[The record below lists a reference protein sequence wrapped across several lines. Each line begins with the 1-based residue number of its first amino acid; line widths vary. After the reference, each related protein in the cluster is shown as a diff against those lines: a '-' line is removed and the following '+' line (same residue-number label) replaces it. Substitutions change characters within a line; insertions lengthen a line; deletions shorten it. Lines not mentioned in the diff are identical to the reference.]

1 VAIKDFL
8 LPYDLIKDSFRK
20 HVRKAI
26 LKALNRQDL
35 VLPDD
40 MRPQQVKNLLNKL
53 GRKKWNVRI
62 CEKYSH
68 GNGVMTYLGRYIRG
82 GPISNSRIIEIRN
95 GKVTFNY
102 GRKKRELMTLS
113 INEFIQRFLQHIP
126 LKNAILVRSYGLY
139 CPNKKGDLE
148 KCRKFLGQQSIEEPE
163 KIQWQDCFEDSND
176 HPELCPICGK
186 RLVMTSIVKPT
197 GMIPYPGSQPLPMP
211 NLKEAA

>member
-1 VAIKDFL
+1 
-8 LPYDLIKDSFRK
+8 
-20 HVRKAI
+20 VRKAI

-82 GPISNSRIIEIRN
+82 GPISNSRIIEIGN

-113 INEFIQRFLQHIP
+113 INEFI
-126 LKNAILVRSYGLY
+126 
-139 CPNKKGDLE
+139 
-148 KCRKFLGQQSIEEPE
+148 
-163 KIQWQDCFEDSND
+163 
-176 HPELCPICGK
+176 
-186 RLVMTSIVKPT
+186 
-197 GMIPYPGSQPLPMP
+197 
-211 NLKEAA
+211 